1 MKKRKAVIITVIVAA
16 VFAVSG
22 AVALAASNIS
32 NLEDLYLAFRT
43 AQVEKAVDNGEMTS
57 DDAQTY
63 LGNLTDRMEA
73 DETDAVPP
81 LRGGERG
88 FGMGAP
94 RTNAVELYSQISG
107 LSIYEIREACN
118 GESSVYAIAD
128 EAGLLDELKAAMI
141 QDANAKIDGLVE
153 DGRITEDK
161 ATEMKADSD
170 EAINAITAET
180 MPPIMQGLRPG
191 QGQGKRQGKG
201 NGLGNSECLVTP

>member
-1 MKKRKAVIITVIVAA
+1 MKKRKALIITVIVAA

-22 AVALAASNIS
+22 VVALAASNIS

-43 AQVEKAVDNGEMTS
+43 AQVEKAVNDGEMTS

-63 LGNLTDRMEA
+63 LTNLTERMEA

-81 LRGGERG
+81 LRGGGTG

-94 RTNAVELYSQISG
+94 RTNPVELYSQISG
-107 LSIYEIREACN
+107 LSADEIREACN

-141 QDANAKIDGLVE
+141 EDANAKIDELVA
-153 DGRITEDK
+153 DGRITDDK
-161 ATEMKADSD
+161 ADELKANS
-170 EAINAITAET
+170 EEKINSITAES
-180 MPPIMQGLRPG
+180 MPPMQGLRPG

-201 NGLGNSECLVTP
+201 NGLGNLECLVAP